1 MHDVPALRAKL
12 DPLFD
17 AVAGVL
23 VGRRPLVERLLI
35 GLLTDGHVL
44 LEGVPG
50 LAKTLAVRT
59 VARALA
65 LQFQRVQFTPD
76 LLPADVI
83 GTQIYNPR
91 TGEFTVKQ
99 GPVFTNV
106 LLADEINRAPAKVQS
121 ALLEAMQEG
130 QVTIGESTL
139 TLPRPFFVLA
149 TQNPIE
155 QEGTYPLPEAQL
167 DRFLLKVLLDYP
179 TKADEAAMLLRMGSV
194 DARTDIPPALSAAGL
209 AELRGVVDATHLDPA
224 VAGYLLDVVRA
235 TRVPKEYGLD
245 LAGLIEFGGVWKKK
259 GQVYGVPAYWAFRMY
274 SNADATVPVEA
285 RTTGA
290 HYDIDNGNNRIP
302 QIHDVPYLDVVAAL
316 NQAGDRLTLFCVNR
330 RQSQATVARIRIA
343 GFGASADA
351 RVQSL
356 NAADIYVSNNEE
368 QPEKIKPVESSITI
382 NGDDFQFTFPPASVT
397 VLELKGKL
405 R

>member
-1 MHDVPALRAKL
+1 MAGLPHDVPAMRAKL

-17 AVAGVL
+17 AVASVL
-23 VGRRPLVERLLI
+23 VGRQPLVERLLI

-59 VARALA
+59 VAQALT
-65 LQFQRVQFTPD
+65 LQFKRVQFTPD

-91 TGEFTVKQ
+91 TGEFTVKH

-106 LLADEINRAPAKVQS
+106 VLADEINRAPAKVQS

-139 TLPRPFFVLA
+139 PLPRPFFVLA

-167 DRFLLKVLLDYP
+167 DRFMLKVLLDYP
-179 TKADEAAMLLRMGSV
+179 TKADEAAMLARMGSV
-194 DARTDIPPALSAAGL
+194 DAKTDIPAVLSAEGL
-209 AELRGVVDATHLDPA
+209 AELRGAVDATYLDPA
-224 VAGYLLDVVRA
+224 ITDYLLDVVRA

-245 LAGLIEFGGVWKKK
+245 LAGLIEFGASPRASLALVRAAKAHAFLAGRGYV
-259 GQVYGVPAYWAFRMY
+259 VPDDVKRLAPDVLRHRVIVSYEAEAEDLKPDDLIRRVL
-274 SNADATVPVEA
+274 DHLPVP
-285 RTTGA
+285 
-290 HYDIDNGNNRIP
+290 
-302 QIHDVPYLDVVAAL
+302 
-316 NQAGDRLTLFCVNR
+316 
-330 RQSQATVARIRIA
+330 
-343 GFGASADA
+343 
-351 RVQSL
+351 
-356 NAADIYVSNNEE
+356 
-368 QPEKIKPVESSITI
+368 
-382 NGDDFQFTFPPASVT
+382 
-397 VLELKGKL
+397 
-405 R
+405 